1 MTGSSTN
8 VSRPFVLTIAIRLL
22 RLQTAVVSAFVG
34 IIALLAVGFLVGSL
48 AFADRPDSA
57 VQFAVQPTMWFAF
70 AMGIVTAGSY
80 LRPFVANGVSRSVFW
95 RAAWLSTMTMAVLYG
110 ALTAVALAVERWAFA
125 ALSWPHDVSDT
136 SAVWW
141 MLPIRV
147 LLFTAT
153 GGVSGLLVAIAYYRT
168 GGWRGT
174 FLLPLTLLP
183 LLAPLAI
190 AVLADQRGWAGT
202 ASLTAHLLVT
212 AAALVLGTVA
222 LRRVMRNLPIT
233 PAAS

>member
-1 MTGSSTN
+1 MTTSSRN
-8 VSRPFVLTIAIRLL
+8 VSRPFVLTIAVRLL
-22 RLQTAVVSAFVG
+22 RLQAVAVSAFVG
-34 IIALLAVGFLVGSL
+34 IIALLTVGVLVGSL
-48 AFADRPDSA
+48 LFADRPDSA

-95 RAAWLSTMTMAVLYG
+95 RAAWLSTMTTAVLYG
-110 ALTAVALAVERWAFA
+110 ALTAVALAVEHWAFA

-136 SAVWW
+136 VSVWW

-153 GGVSGLLVAIAYYRT
+153 GGVSGLVVAIAYHRT

-174 FLLPLTLLP
+174 FLLPLTLSP
-183 LLAPLAI
+183 LIALIAI
-190 AVLADQRGWAGT
+190 AAVADQRGWTGA
-202 ASLTAHLLVT
+202 ASLTAQLLV
-212 AAALVLGTVA
+212 AAVALVVGTVA
-222 LRRVMRNLPIT
+222 LPRVMRNLPIT
-233 PAAS
+233 PASS